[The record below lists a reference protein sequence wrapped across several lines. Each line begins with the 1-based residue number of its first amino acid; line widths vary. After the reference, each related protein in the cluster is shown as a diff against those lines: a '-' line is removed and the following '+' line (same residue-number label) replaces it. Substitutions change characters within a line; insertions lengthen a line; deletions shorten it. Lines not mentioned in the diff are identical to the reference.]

1 MALNSSTL
9 ADKVALVTG
18 ASSGIGRAVALDL
31 ARQGVAVV
39 IQARREARLRELA
52 DEIAASGGKALVHTS
67 DAGELDAVD
76 ALADASIAWQ
86 GRLDIVVV
94 NAGRGLAGGVL
105 SSDPSTWEALYR
117 VNVTGAVYLMR
128 RAAQHMVERGG
139 GDIVAL
145 GSVAGHN
152 ISPFSGFYGS
162 SKWAVAAAA
171 EALRREVCSRGI
183 RVTTVKPGIVIS
195 EFQEVAGYNAE
206 NFFNRAAECGRLLDP
221 DDVARAITFVVS
233 QPPSVNINELV
244 IRPTGQDYP

>member
-1 MALNSSTL
+1 MASNSPTL
-9 ADKVALVTG
+9 AGKVALVTG
-18 ASSGIGRAVALDL
+18 ASSGIGRAVAIDL
-31 ARQGVAVV
+31 ARQGVSVV
-39 IQARREARLRELA
+39 IQARREARLHALA
-52 DEIAASGGKALVHTS
+52 GEIAAAGGKALVHTS
-67 DAGELDAVD
+67 DAGEMAAVD
-76 ALADASIAWQ
+76 TLVEASIAWQ

-105 SSDPSTWEALYR
+105 TSDPTTWEALYR
-117 VNVTGAVYLMR
+117 VNVTGAAYLMR
-128 RAAQHMVERGG
+128 RAAQHMVEHGS
-139 GDIVAL
+139 GDIVVL

-171 EALRREVCSRGI
+171 EGLRREVCGRGI

-221 DDVARAITFVVS
+221 DDIARAISFVVS
-233 QPPSVNINELV
+233 QPPHVHVNELV